1 MSRRTGWQALIS
13 SLRSIHCVHAVVW
26 HTGLPVFEADT
37 LCCPTAF
44 PLCPGGPVSQ
54 FCSCLPG
61 NMAPFISS
69 LLLQSLGQ
77 PHLIKSLRPGTV
89 TLRTARIRFE
99 TKGGQK
105 NQQCQRRGKTLEV
118 EVLRFSVLAHIWSKQ
133 MSDPNHAGCG
143 EDQGCSTWLAWVQM
157 ALS

>member
-1 MSRRTGWQALIS
+1 M
-13 SLRSIHCVHAVVW
+13 HAVVW
-26 HTGLPVFEADT
+26 HTGLPIFEAET

-44 PLCPGGPVSQ
+44 PLCPGEPIPQ
-54 FCSCLPG
+54 FSSCLPG
-61 NMAPFISS
+61 NMALLISS

-77 PHLIKSLRPGTV
+77 PHLIKSLRPAIV
-89 TLRTARIRFE
+89 TLRTAMIRFE
-99 TKGGQK
+99 TKGGRR
-105 NQQCQRRGKTLEV
+105 NQQCQSRGKTLEV
-118 EVLRFSVLAHIWSKQ
+118 EVLRFSVLAHIRSKR